1 MPAKYT
7 AKDWDDI
14 RAAFTAS
21 IMINTAITSLAQN
34 LDGPDWPIKTKDETP
49 AKYIELTY
57 DEMIELLAL
66 KGQSPN
72 RADQLIGILKDTLSF
87 DDPFGDMVTQT
98 EAMEKKDNQL
108 LKNMARLE
116 IPENFPVVLTGL
128 SEGTLEFCKLEKL
141 ATLGEFAIF
150 AQSMSQNVIVGG
162 DFRKLLKALSHVDER
177 TLAECVPFRP
187 ASKGL
192 HLIEAFGQATVKP
205 LPAEHAMGA
214 AEWFKTELEELKA
227 DLANGGTLSRH
238 LSILGNPA
246 VEAKVAELLKPY
258 LKGGAVRA
266 EGQKKSGLFGSLSKF
281 FKK

>member
-7 AKDWDDI
+7 AKDWDDV
-14 RAAFTAS
+14 RAAFARS

-34 LDGPDWPIKTKDETP
+34 LDGPDWPIKTKDETA

-57 DEMIELLAL
+57 AEMLELLAL

-116 IPENFPVVLTGL
+116 IPENFPVALTGL
-128 SEGTLEFCKLEKL
+128 SDGTLEFCKLEKL

-162 DFRKLLKALSHVDER
+162 DFRKLLNALSHVDEH

-187 ASKGL
+187 GSKGL
-192 HLIEAFGQATVKP
+192 HLIEAFAQATAKP
-205 LPAEHAMGA
+205 LPAEHAMAA
-214 AEWFKTELEELKA
+214 AEWFKVELDELKA
-227 DLANGGTLSRH
+227 SLAGGSTLARQ
-238 LSILGNPA
+238 LSILGNPP

-258 LKGGAVRA
+258 LKGGSVRA
-266 EGQKKSGLFGSLSKF
+266 EGEKKGGLFGSLSKF

>member
-7 AKDWDDI
+7 AKDWDDV
-14 RAAFTAS
+14 RAAFAGS
-21 IMINTAITSLAQN
+21 IMVNTAITSLAQN

-57 DEMIELLAL
+57 DEVLELLTL

-116 IPENFPVVLTGL
+116 IPEAFPITLTGL

-141 ATLGEFAIF
+141 LSLGEFAIF
-150 AQSMSQNVIVGG
+150 AQSMAQNVIVGG
-162 DFRKLLKALSHVDER
+162 DFRKLLNALSHIDER
-177 TLAECVPFRP
+177 TL
-187 ASKGL
+187 
-192 HLIEAFGQATVKP
+192 
-205 LPAEHAMGA
+205 
-214 AEWFKTELEELKA
+214 
-227 DLANGGTLSRH
+227 
-238 LSILGNPA
+238 
-246 VEAKVAELLKPY
+246 
-258 LKGGAVRA
+258 
-266 EGQKKSGLFGSLSKF
+266 
-281 FKK
+281 

>member
-7 AKDWDDI
+7 AKDWDEV
-14 RAAFTAS
+14 RAAFAHS

-34 LDGPDWPIKTKDETP
+34 LDGPDWPIKTKDETA

-72 RADQLIGILKDTLSF
+72 RADQLIGIMKDTLSF

-108 LKNMARLE
+108 LKNMSRLE
-116 IPENFPVVLTGL
+116 IPENFPVALTGL
-128 SEGTLEFCKLEKL
+128 SDGTLEFCKLEKL

-162 DFRKLLKALSHVDER
+162 DFRKLLNALSHVDEH

-187 ASKGL
+187 GSKGL
-192 HLIEAFGQATVKP
+192 HLIEAFAQATAKP
-205 LPAEHAMGA
+205 LPAEHAMAA
-214 AEWFKTELEELKA
+214 AEWFKVELDELKA
-227 DLANGGTLSRH
+227 TLAIGGTLARQ
-238 LSILGNPA
+238 LTILANPP

-258 LKGGAVRA
+258 LKGGSVRV
-266 EGQKKSGLFGSLSKF
+266 EGEKKGGLFGSLSKF